1 MTAFAQGK
9 IEAFCGPT
17 ELGAPDDLEQV
28 IIGFLRD
35 AKKTL
40 DIAVQELDSE
50 PIAQALLDAAC
61 RGIRIRMFMEQD
73 YLCAGG
79 PPKPKPKAGQTLR
92 DARLELQW
100 EEVRRPKTLRT
111 NRDILAALLR
121 CGVDVKAELNPR
133 IFHQKFIVRDYR
145 CGKSLGKPALLTGS
159 TNFTATDTHKNLNH
173 IIIFHD
179 YRVACAYSAEF
190 DELLGGTFGAMR
202 LREEILPK
210 TINVKGVPVRVLF
223 APDDHPE
230 LEIVKQILKARA
242 RLDFAIFTFA
252 GSSGI
257 DDALIMLRL
266 AGIDIQG
273 VLDGGQGRQDW
284 AATHWLHDEGI
295 EVFLPDKHKLPGLG
309 KLHHKLMVIDDDIVV
324 AGSMNYTAPANEYN
338 DENIFVLGNP
348 YDLSKQE
355 GGPVDHLE
363 CKAIAAFFRNE
374 IERIVANSVR
384 FKPS

>member
-28 IIGFLRD
+28 IIDFIRG
-35 AKKTL
+35 AKKNL
-40 DIAVQELDSE
+40 DIAVQELDSK
-50 PIAQALLDAAC
+50 PIAQAILDAAFK
-61 RGIRIRMFMEQD
+61 GVRIRMFMEQD
-73 YLCAGG
+73 YLCAAD
-79 PPKPKPKAGQTLR
+79 PPKPKPKAGQTAR
-92 DARLELQW
+92 DARLEVQW
-100 EEVRRPKTLRT
+100 EESRQPKTLKT

-121 CGVDVKAELNPR
+121 CGVDVKADLNPR

-145 CGKSLGKPALLTGS
+145 NGKSLGKTGLLTGA
-159 TNFTATDTHKNLNH
+159 TNFTATGTHKNLNH
-173 IIIFHD
+173 VILFHD
-179 YRVACAYSAEF
+179 YRVARAYSAKFE
-190 DELLGGTFGAMR
+190 ELMSGTFGA
-202 LREEILPK
+202 LRSREGILPK
-210 TINVKGVPVRVLF
+210 TINIKGVPVRVLF

-230 LEIVKQILKARA
+230 LEIIKQMLKARA

-257 DDALIMLRL
+257 DDALIMLHL

-273 VLDGGQGRQDW
+273 VLDAMQGGQDW
-284 AATHWLHDEGI
+284 VTTHWLHDEGI
-295 EVFLPDKHKLPGLG
+295 EVFLSDRHKLPGLG
-309 KLHHKLMVIDDDIVV
+309 KLHHKLMVIDDDIVI

-348 YDLSKQE
+348 YDLSKNE

-374 IERIVANSVR
+374 IERIVANSTR